1 MRLMTHEEFL
11 TVYGEGWRDPEVR
24 RSKLDCEALKRVAP
38 NYKPDSWIAS
48 MNPLWGRG
56 LDYGELLMMHEFGKV
71 SFVLE
76 DSSVLGDSWVFSVEA
91 TMVKELVDEML
102 GVADLTQRVSFKD
115 LRDVEV

>member
-11 TVYGEGWRDPEVR
+11 AVYGEGWRAPEVR

-38 NYKPDSWIAS
+38 NYKSDSWVKS
-48 MNPLWGRG
+48 MNPLWGRE
-56 LDYGELLMMHEFGKV
+56 LNYGELLMMHEFGKV
-71 SFVLE
+71 SFVL
-76 DSSVLGDSWVFSVEA
+76 GGSWSFSVEA